1 MTRFLIAL
9 CLAALTL
16 PGFALPTLDAVQ
28 AEIGRGHYSQA
39 EDMMREVIAAKPG
52 SARAHYV
59 YAEILAHDK
68 HFDKATE
75 EAAQA
80 RRIDPDLQFTQPE
93 RFNAF
98 VRLLEREQGTARR
111 VASVSA
117 LGAPVQAQPARIQAQ
132 PAGGVPVWLWGLCA
146 AVLALLA
153 WRALS
158 ARGQGPAAYA
168 AAPGAPMM
176 PATQGY
182 APAAAPGGSSLLG
195 TGLAAAGGVA
205 AGMLVEKLLEGH
217 REPALGLNVMP
228 DPGPFATGFIDP
240 ESPPETAARELEQRP
255 IDFGS
260 GDGWGGAG
268 TEGGSTGSD
277 GDGW

>member
-1 MTRFLIAL
+1 VDLQSTRQTTDAKEGCMQLTRCLIAL

-80 RRIDPDLQFTQPE
+80 RRIDPDLQFRQPE
-93 RFNAF
+93 KFNAF

-117 LGAPVQAQPARIQAQ
+117 LGAPVQAQPMRIQAQ
-132 PAGGVPVWLWGLCA
+132 PASGVPGWLWGLAA
-146 AVLALLA
+146 AVLALVA
-153 WRALS
+153 WRSLS
-158 ARGQGPAAYA
+158 ARGQGQAAHPAKICIVCCLRGSK
-168 AAPGAPMM
+168 PTRS
-176 PATQGY
+176 PA
-182 APAAAPGGSSLLG
+182 S
-195 TGLAAAGGVA
+195 
-205 AGMLVEKLLEGH
+205 
-217 REPALGLNVMP
+217 R
-228 DPGPFATGFIDP
+228 
-240 ESPPETAARELEQRP
+240 
-255 IDFGS
+255 
-260 GDGWGGAG
+260 W
-268 TEGGSTGSD
+268 
-277 GDGW
+277 W